1 MFLSLLEVQHC
12 TCVTVV
18 LHTFVMLYVCTMWH
32 MGCLWRSC
40 VSRRVIQSIVSEPV
54 LLKYEISPL
63 AYSNFIHNFVYNML
77 YTSSAYI
84 GFQCSFIP
92 VHLVHCS
99 SPTVMV
105 LMVPTTKRLGTMWD
119 LLSSNPRRRTR
130 KSEHMI

>member
-40 VSRRVIQSIVSEPV
+40 ISRRVIQSIVSEPV

-63 AYSNFIHNFVYNML
+63 AYSNFIHNFVYML

-92 VHLVHCS
+92 GSLC
-99 SPTVMV
+99 P
-105 LMVPTTKRLGTMWD
+105 LQFPYCDGTHGTHNKETGD
-119 LLSSNPRRRTR
+119 NVGPVVI
-130 KSEHMI
+130 KSKKKNKKE